1 MIPLQ
6 FPEIPTLP
14 QLLPPPPPHIAECAI
29 DIGDSDTDSE
39 YIPAVAA
46 DTELGESGAK
56 PMRTELGSPKSP
68 PLPSAVAPAAAV
80 VDPPAVAGISEPQRP
95 GMRCVAGVAIP
106 EDEDVYAGEE
116 SASREP

>member
-14 QLLPPPPPHIAECAI
+14 QLLPPPHIAECAI

-68 PLPSAVAPAAAV
+68 PLPSAVVPAAD
-80 VDPPAVAGISEPQRP
+80 DPPAVAGVSEPQRP

-116 SASREP
+116 RASREP